1 MNSLNNDILNYL
13 KADNIFEIISEAAD
27 ELSLETYIVGGYVRD
42 IILKRDL
49 NKDVDIMCVGSGID
63 LAKAFHKKLK
73 PNITPSKINIYKRF
87 GTAMI
92 SHNNFKIEFV
102 GARKESY
109 SKDSRNPNT
118 KPGNF
123 MDDMLRRDFT
133 INTLA
138 IRLNKENF
146 GELVDTFGGVQDIS
160 KKNIVTPN
168 EPNKTF
174 SDDPL
179 RMLRAVRFASQLK
192 FNIDEKTK
200 NSIEKNSQRLKI
212 LSPERVSDEINK
224 ILLTE
229 SPSIGFK
236 NLESLNLLKFI
247 IPELIDLKGI
257 EEVEGQT
264 HKDNFYHT
272 LEVLD
277 NISKNTDNLWLR
289 WAALLHD
296 IGKAPTKKFDKKIGW
311 TFHGHEYVGSK
322 MVKKIFKRLK
332 LPLNETLKYVQK
344 IVMMS
349 SRPIIISEDIVTD
362 SAVRRLIY
370 DAEDSIEDLL
380 TLCEADIT
388 TKNLKKSIK
397 YQNNFKVVRK
407 KIKDVEERDSIRNFQ
422 PPVTGEIIMNH
433 YKIEPCKEIGIIKEK
448 IKNAILDG
456 DIKND
461 FDEAFNLMLE
471 IGKSMGLEK

>member
-1 MNSLNNDILNYL
+1 MNKIKNDILNFL
-13 KADNIFEIISEAAD
+13 KTDDIFKIISLAAD
-27 ELSLETYIVGGYVRD
+27 ELSVETYIVGGYIRD
-42 IILKRDL
+42 IILNRDIK
-49 NKDVDIMCVGSGID
+49 KDIDIMCVGSGIE
-63 LAKAFHKKLK
+63 LAKHIQQKLNPVKK
-73 PNITPSKINIYKRF
+73 IRTFKRY

-92 SHNNFKIEFV
+92 SYKDFQIEFV
-102 GARKESY
+102 GSRKESY
-109 SKDSRNPNT
+109 SKDSRNPST
-118 KPGNF
+118 KSGNF
-123 MDDMLRRDFT
+123 FDDILRRDFT

-138 IRLNKENF
+138 IKLNKENF
-146 GELVDTFGGVQDIS
+146 GELVDTFGAVEDIS
-160 KKNIVTPN
+160 KKIIVTPN
-168 EPNKTF
+168 EPDKTF

-192 FNIDEKTK
+192 FNIDINTQKSIKK
-200 NSIEKNSQRLKI
+200 NANRLKI
-212 LSPERVSDEINK
+212 LSPERISDEINK

-236 NLESLNLLKFI
+236 NLESLNLLEFI
-247 IPELIDLKGI
+247 IPELIDLKGV

-277 NISKNTDNLWLR
+277 NISKNTENIWLR

-296 IGKAPTKKFDKKIGW
+296 IGKAPTKKFDNKIGW

-322 MVKKIFKRLK
+322 MIKVIFKRLN
-332 LPLNETLKYVQK
+332 LPQNEVLKYVQK

-349 SRPIIISEDIVTD
+349 SRPIIISDDVVTD

-370 DAEDSIEDLL
+370 DAGDSIEDLL
-380 TLCEADIT
+380 VLCEADIT
-388 TKNLKKSIK
+388 TKNQKKFIK
-397 YQNNFKVVRK
+397 YHNNFKVVRK
-407 KIKDVEERDSIRNFQ
+407 KIKDVEGRDNIRNFQ

-433 YKIEPCKEIGIIKEK
+433 YKIKPCKEIGIIKEK

-456 DIKND
+456 EIKND
-461 FDEAFNLMLE
+461 FDEAFNLMLK
-471 IGKSMGLEK
+471 IGQSIGLEK

>member
-1 MNSLNNDILNYL
+1 MNNIKNDILNFL
-13 KADNIFEIISEAAD
+13 RTDDIFKIISLAAD
-27 ELSLETYIVGGYVRD
+27 ELSVETYIVGGYIRD
-42 IILKRDL
+42 IILNRDIK
-49 NKDVDIMCVGSGID
+49 KDIDIMCVGSGIE
-63 LAKAFHKKLK
+63 LAKHIQQKLNPVKK
-73 PNITPSKINIYKRF
+73 IRTFKRY

-92 SHNNFKIEFV
+92 SYKDFQIEFV
-102 GARKESY
+102 GSRKESY
-109 SKDSRNPNT
+109 SKDSRNPST
-118 KPGNF
+118 KSGNF
-123 MDDMLRRDFT
+123 FDDILRRDFT

-138 IRLNKENF
+138 IKLNKENF
-146 GELVDTFGGVQDIS
+146 GELVDTFGAVEDIS
-160 KKNIVTPN
+160 KKIIVTPN
-168 EPNKTF
+168 EPDKTF

-192 FNIDEKTK
+192 FNIDINTQKSIKK
-200 NSIEKNSQRLKI
+200 NANRLKI
-212 LSPERVSDEINK
+212 LSPERISDEINK

-236 NLESLNLLKFI
+236 NLESLNLLEFI
-247 IPELIDLKGI
+247 IPELIDLKGV

-277 NISKNTDNLWLR
+277 NISKNTENIWLR

-296 IGKAPTKKFDKKIGW
+296 IGKAPTKKFDNKIGW

-322 MVKKIFKRLK
+322 MIKVIFKRLN
-332 LPLNETLKYVQK
+332 LPQNEVLKYVQK

-349 SRPIIISEDIVTD
+349 SRPIIISDDVVTD

-370 DAEDSIEDLL
+370 DAGDSIEDLL
-380 TLCEADIT
+380 VLCEADIT
-388 TKNLKKSIK
+388 TKNQKKFIK

-407 KIKDVEERDSIRNFQ
+407 KIKDVEGRDNIRNFQ

-433 YKIEPCKEIGIIKEK
+433 YKIKPCKEIGIIKEK

-456 DIKND
+456 EIKND
-461 FDEAFNLMLE
+461 FDEAFNLMLK
-471 IGKSMGLEK
+471 IGQSIGLEK